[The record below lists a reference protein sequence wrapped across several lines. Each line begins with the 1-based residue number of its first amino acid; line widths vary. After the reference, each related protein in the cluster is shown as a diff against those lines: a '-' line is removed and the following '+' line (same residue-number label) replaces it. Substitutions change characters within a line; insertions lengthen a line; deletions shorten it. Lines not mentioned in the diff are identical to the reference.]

1 MPRHNPE
8 TPLPDATQEAYVQA
22 RAKGTGPAQAAK
34 ETGCA
39 RYRLVERQQAFTAR
53 LKLLSG
59 AVTSDPTLT
68 LEFLVVEL
76 KRTISGAR
84 AAGQYKNANE
94 ALAQLCELYAD
105 YPHLRGDAQ
114 PAASGDVEKP
124 EEAAKPKL
132 SRLEKRMKH
141 RAALSVVP
149 EAEGA

>member
-8 TPLPDATQEAYVQA
+8 TPLPDATQEAYLQA
-22 RAKGTGPAQAAK
+22 RARGAGPAQAAK

-94 ALAQLCELYAD
+94 ATKQLAELYAKH
-105 YPHLRGDAQ
+105 PELRGDAKAA
-114 PAASGDVEKP
+114 PAAQSAAPATPVQLEERRRAREERLSAVP
-124 EEAAKPKL
+124 AEAAG
-132 SRLEKRMKH
+132 E
-141 RAALSVVP
+141 
-149 EAEGA
+149 